1 VRGVT
6 DTGPALR
13 PMTRTFEMC
22 FVDCPVCDQPVASDP
37 GDDEFDCPA
46 CGVASVVGETPV
58 ELLLAA

>member
-1 VRGVT
+1 
-6 DTGPALR
+6 
-13 PMTRTFEMC
+13 MTRTFEMC
-22 FVDCPVCDQPVASDP
+22 FVDCPVCDQPVALDP